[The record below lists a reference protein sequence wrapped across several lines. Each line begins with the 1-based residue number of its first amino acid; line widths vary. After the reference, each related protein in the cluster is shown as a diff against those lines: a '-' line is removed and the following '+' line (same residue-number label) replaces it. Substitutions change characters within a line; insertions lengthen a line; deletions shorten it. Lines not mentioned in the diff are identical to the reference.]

1 LPSEILT
8 NAPGGLDDLG
18 KDGKGA
24 WREAIATVLAE
35 TGKVRRVKGMGWVEK
50 KGFLDYWKTARKR

>member
-1 LPSEILT
+1 M
-8 NAPGGLDDLG
+8 G

-24 WREAIATVLAE
+24 WREACATVLAE

-50 KGFLDYWKTARKR
+50 KGFLGYWESARRR